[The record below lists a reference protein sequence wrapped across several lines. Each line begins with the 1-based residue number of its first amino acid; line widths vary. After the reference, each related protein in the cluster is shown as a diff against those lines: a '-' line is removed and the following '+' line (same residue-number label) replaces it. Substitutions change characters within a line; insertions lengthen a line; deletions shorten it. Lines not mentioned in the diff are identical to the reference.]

1 MEWLVTFAE
10 VAIVGVMWDRIRRL
24 EKAVARINP
33 TSLKEV
39 KSEEAS
45 RNYW

>member
-1 MEWLVTFAE
+1 MEFLTSMVYCIFIGW
-10 VAIVGVMWDRIRRL
+10 MWDRIRRL
-24 EKAVARINP
+24 EKAVARIDNNA
-33 TSLKEV
+33 LKEV